1 MSEKNVLIKNILRV
15 FAANFWATLVG
26 FACSFIFPA
35 ILSIEAYA
43 LYHTFTLYVGYIA
56 ILHLGFPSGLA
67 VNYAGKDYDKI
78 DNSQFKSEMI
88 VLFLILAVFTGG
100 FGIASFFLK
109 QEMILYIMLAV
120 IPVCIVGSYKAL
132 LQSWSKFKEYARI
145 NIILATVI
153 PILAL
158 TYYFIFHELSG
169 QIYILIYLLIYWVVN
184 IYIIIRLGRKVSNVK
199 SARLFSRQNFDTEKN
214 GFAIAIGS
222 YINTLFVS
230 ADKQFVQFFFDSTC
244 FAFYSFGI
252 SMQALMTV
260 MITSLAQPFF
270 PEMAKG
276 TFKDNDYIKLKEIL
290 LFFGSMS
297 GCAYFACS
305 FIVKLFIKKYI
316 DSLDVIGIYFCVFPA
331 MAIINCLYV
340 NLYKIKRKTKQY
352 VLTLIAMLFLAIVL
366 NILFGLFY
374 GHFSGIAIATS
385 ITYYVWLIV
394 GMFQFRFIKFYVK
407 DFVYIMLFLV
417 SFFSITRL
425 ENDILGFFVYFVVM
439 VLLFALVYR
448 KNLKTYFKFFKR
460 K

>member
-276 TFKDNDYIKLKEIL
+276 T
-290 LFFGSMS
+290 
-297 GCAYFACS
+297 
-305 FIVKLFIKKYI
+305 
-316 DSLDVIGIYFCVFPA
+316 
-331 MAIINCLYV
+331 
-340 NLYKIKRKTKQY
+340 
-352 VLTLIAMLFLAIVL
+352 
-366 NILFGLFY
+366 
-374 GHFSGIAIATS
+374 
-385 ITYYVWLIV
+385 
-394 GMFQFRFIKFYVK
+394 
-407 DFVYIMLFLV
+407 
-417 SFFSITRL
+417 
-425 ENDILGFFVYFVVM
+425 
-439 VLLFALVYR
+439 
-448 KNLKTYFKFFKR
+448 
-460 K
+460 